1 MKRIFSFLT
10 LVALATVPLMA
21 SDGSATS
28 TADAF
33 GIFALLTGATALLSL
48 FMGGMNWRVITFGLM
63 ATVINATALNTAY
76 QAEYRDS
83 SKNLRH
89 MRTLLYEQAEF
100 DQLFTVEY
108 IKESVW
114 ERAYSGLGS
123 IIQRFQIPFT
133 PNGTLTLTP
142 SKIELGDIKADILT
156 SSHELKRSWAGFL
169 HKNDN
174 TPQTMQA
181 FIKWLTT
188 EHLPGKWNEDIE
200 LYCSYNGVQQAVV
213 ANTAGTAI
221 GAMNGFKYV
230 INDHITNGR
239 TVPVAMGAV
248 PTVALDLVNYVEELV
263 LSAPNVI
270 KKKPMNLVMSLDNE
284 ELFAEG
290 MRLKY
295 NLNYRD
301 VEDVMRVY
309 KRKNVTVV
317 GSTAMGTSDKMW
329 MSFKDNLIKPV
340 NLKDNPD
347 WRFEDVDRSIKIF
360 TDKMVGYGVW
370 IPQYLVTNDVELTN
384 ESSD

>member
-63 ATVINATALNTAY
+63 ATVINASALTTAY
-76 QAEYRDS
+76 QAEYRDTG
-83 SKNLRH
+83 KNLRH

-114 ERAYSGLGS
+114 ERAYSSLGS

-142 SKIELGDIKADILT
+142 SKIPLGDIKADILT
-156 SSHELKRSWAGFL
+156 SSHELKRNWAGFL

-174 TPQTMQA
+174 TPQSMQA

-188 EHLPGKWNEDIE
+188 EHLPARWNEDIE
-200 LYCSYNGVQQAVV
+200 VHISYNGIEEAVV
-213 ANTAGTAI
+213 PNVAGTVT

-230 INDHITNGR
+230 INDHILNDR
-239 TVPVAMGAV
+239 IVPVTMGAV
-248 PTVALDLVNYVEELV
+248 PTDPLLLVKYVEDMV
-263 LSAPNVI
+263 VQAPNVI
-270 KKKPMNLVMSLDNE
+270 KKKPMKLVMSLDNE
-284 ELFAEG
+284 EIFKEG

-295 NLNYRD
+295 NTYYREADD
-301 VEDVMRVY
+301 VLRVY
-309 KRKNVTVV
+309 KRKNVEVV
-317 GSTAMGTSDKMW
+317 GSVAMDDSNKMW
-329 MSFKDNLIKPV
+329 MSFKENLIKPV

-384 ESSD
+384 DSSD